1 VLATAVPACLFIS
14 PPGKKSKW
22 YKTLKSPQ
30 EARMY
35 TPKAFEVTDLPL
47 LHAAMKQSELATL
60 VTITTNGLVATHLP
74 LLLDETRGEYGTLTG
89 HVSRANVQW
98 RETDA
103 NAEALIIFLGL
114 DSYVSP
120 NWYPAKQETGRV
132 VPTWNYA
139 AIHAYGRITFIEDP
153 EWLRAMVSDLTKKHE
168 ASFPA
173 PWQVTDAP
181 AVYIDSQLKAIVGF
195 EFQIVRLEGKQ
206 KFNQNRSVE
215 DRLGVIEG
223 LRELEDG
230 RKTQVAELM
239 EGIESRLKP
248 L

>member
-1 VLATAVPACLFIS
+1 
-14 PPGKKSKW
+14 
-22 YKTLKSPQ
+22 
-30 EARMY
+30 MY
-35 TPKAFEVTDLPL
+35 TPKAFEVTDLPM

-60 VTITTNGLVATHLP
+60 VTITNNGLLATHLP
-74 LLLDETRGEYGTLTG
+74 LLLDETKGAYGTLTG

-98 RETDA
+98 RDTDP

-114 DSYVSP
+114 DSYVTP

-153 EWLRAMVSDLTKKHE
+153 EWLRTMVSDLTRKHE

-195 EFQIVRLEGKQ
+195 EFQILRLEGKQ

-215 DRLGVIEG
+215 DRLGVIQG
-223 LRELEDG
+223 LRELEDE

-239 EGIESRLKP
+239 EGIETRLKP

>member
-1 VLATAVPACLFIS
+1 
-14 PPGKKSKW
+14 
-22 YKTLKSPQ
+22 
-30 EARMY
+30 MY
-35 TPKAFEVTDLPL
+35 TPKAFEVTDLPM

-60 VTITTNGLVATHLP
+60 VTITNNGLLATHLP
-74 LLLDETRGEYGTLTG
+74 LLLDETKGAYGTLTG

-98 RETDA
+98 RDTDP

-114 DSYVSP
+114 DSYVTP

-153 EWLRAMVSDLTKKHE
+153 EWLRTMVSDLTRKHE

-195 EFQIVRLEGKQ
+195 EFQILRLEGKQ
-206 KFNQNRSVE
+206 KFNQNRSAE
-215 DRLGVIEG
+215 DRLGVIQG
-223 LRELEDG
+223 LRELEDE

-239 EGIESRLKP
+239 EGIETRLKP

>member
-1 VLATAVPACLFIS
+1 
-14 PPGKKSKW
+14 
-22 YKTLKSPQ
+22 
-30 EARMY
+30 MY
-35 TPKAFEVTDLPL
+35 TPKAFEVTDLPM

-60 VTITTNGLVATHLP
+60 VTITANGLVATHLP
-74 LLLDETRGEYGTLTG
+74 LLLDETRGALGTLTG

-98 RETDA
+98 RETDPD
-103 NAEALIIFLGL
+103 AEALIIFLGL
-114 DSYVSP
+114 DSYVTP

-153 EWLRAMVSDLTKKHE
+153 EWLRTMVTDLTKKHE

-173 PWQVTDAP
+173 PWQVSDAP

-195 EFQIVRLEGKQ
+195 EFQILRLEGKQ

-215 DRLGVIEG
+215 DRRGVIQG
-223 LRELEDG
+223 LRELEDE

>member
-1 VLATAVPACLFIS
+1 
-14 PPGKKSKW
+14 
-22 YKTLKSPQ
+22 
-30 EARMY
+30 MY

-89 HVSRANVQW
+89 HISRANVQW

>member
-1 VLATAVPACLFIS
+1 
-14 PPGKKSKW
+14 
-22 YKTLKSPQ
+22 
-30 EARMY
+30 MY
-35 TPKAFEVTDLPL
+35 TPKAFEVTDLPM
-47 LHAAMKQSELATL
+47 LHAAMKESELATL

-74 LLLDETRGEYGTLTG
+74 LLLDEAKGEYGTLTG

-98 RETDA
+98 RETDS

-114 DSYVSP
+114 DSYISP

-153 EWLRAMVSDLTKKHE
+153 EWLRTMVTDLTKKHE

-215 DRLGVIEG
+215 DRLGVIQG
-223 LRELEDG
+223 LRELEDE

>member
-1 VLATAVPACLFIS
+1 
-14 PPGKKSKW
+14 
-22 YKTLKSPQ
+22 
-30 EARMY
+30 MY
-35 TPKAFEVTDLPL
+35 TPKAFEVTDLPM

-60 VTITTNGLVATHLP
+60 VTITANGLVATHLP
-74 LLLDETRGEYGTLTG
+74 LLLDETRGAYGTLTG

-98 RETDA
+98 RETDPD
-103 NAEALIIFLGL
+103 AEALIIFLGL
-114 DSYVSP
+114 DSYVTP

-139 AIHAYGRITFIEDP
+139 AIHAYGCITFIEDP
-153 EWLRAMVSDLTKKHE
+153 EWLRTMVTDLTKKHE

-173 PWQVTDAP
+173 PWQVSDAP

-195 EFQIVRLEGKQ
+195 EFQILRLEGKQ

-215 DRLGVIEG
+215 DRLGVIHG
-223 LRELEDG
+223 LRELEDE

>member
-1 VLATAVPACLFIS
+1 
-14 PPGKKSKW
+14 
-22 YKTLKSPQ
+22 
-30 EARMY
+30 MY
-35 TPKAFEVTDLPL
+35 TPKAFEVADLPM

-74 LLLDETRGEYGTLTG
+74 LLLDETNGAYGTLTG

-98 RETDA
+98 RETDPT
-103 NAEALIIFLGL
+103 AEALIIFLGL

-153 EWLRAMVSDLTKKHE
+153 EWLRKMVSDLTRKHE
-168 ASFPA
+168 
-173 PWQVTDAP
+173 VTDAP

-195 EFQIVRLEGKQ
+195 EFQILRLEGKQ

-223 LRELEDG
+223 LRELEDE
-230 RKTQVAELM
+230 RKTKVAELM
-239 EGIESRLKP
+239 EGIESQLKP

>member
-1 VLATAVPACLFIS
+1 
-14 PPGKKSKW
+14 
-22 YKTLKSPQ
+22 
-30 EARMY
+30 MY
-35 TPKAFEVTDLPL
+35 TPKAFEVTDLAL

-60 VTITTNGLVATHLP
+60 VTITTQGLVATHLP
-74 LLLDETRGEYGTLTG
+74 LLLDETKGEFGTLTG
-89 HVSRANVQW
+89 HVSRANLQW
-98 RETDA
+98 RETDT

-114 DSYVSP
+114 DTYVTP

-139 AIHAYGRITFIEDP
+139 AIHAYGRLTFYEDP
-153 EWLRAMVSDLTKKHE
+153 EWLRNMVTELTKRHE

-195 EFQIVRLEGKQ
+195 EFRILRLEGKQ
-206 KFNQNRSVE
+206 KFNQNRAAE

-223 LRELEDG
+223 LRKLGEE
-230 RKTQVAELM
+230 RKTEVAELM
-239 EGIESRLKP
+239 EEIESRRGP
-248 L
+248 NQG

>member
-1 VLATAVPACLFIS
+1 
-14 PPGKKSKW
+14 
-22 YKTLKSPQ
+22 
-30 EARMY
+30 MY

>member
-1 VLATAVPACLFIS
+1 
-14 PPGKKSKW
+14 
-22 YKTLKSPQ
+22 
-30 EARMY
+30 MY
-35 TPKAFEVTDLPL
+35 TPKAFEVTDLAL
-47 LHAAMKQSELATL
+47 LHSAMKQSELATL
-60 VTITTNGLVATHLP
+60 VTMTNHGLVATHLP
-74 LLLDETRGEYGTLTG
+74 LLLDTTRGQYGTLTG
-89 HVSRANVQW
+89 HVSRANLQW
-98 RETDA
+98 KETDPA
-103 NAEALIIFLGL
+103 AEALIIFLGP

-120 NWYPAKQETGRV
+120 NWYPAKRETGRV

-139 AIHAYGRITFIEDP
+139 AIHAYGRITFIEDT
-153 EWLRAMVSDLTKKHE
+153 EWLRTMVTDLTKKHE

-173 PWQVTDAP
+173 PWQVSDAP

-195 EFQIVRLEGKQ
+195 EFQILRLEGKQ

-215 DRLGVIEG
+215 DSLGVIQG
-223 LRELEDG
+223 LRALEDE